1 MTGLP
6 KALRRIAEILP
17 TPPPLTIS
25 AWSEKEI
32 YLPREGNAE
41 AGKYKLSRMP
51 YQAAMLNDPL
61 DPEAVETFWEI
72 GSQLGKTLCLILING
87 YFAHHAPTSVLN
99 VRPTLDSAMSWM
111 REKLLPLFRACPSL
125 KNLLREPRE
134 RDSESTSLNRKF
146 PGGHLSAVGANSVA
160 TLRQRSIK
168 IIIQDEIDA
177 FEMTSEGDPLA
188 LADRAAMTFFDA
200 VKLKSSTPTHISTSR
215 IHSGF
220 EVSDKQFYFVPCCN
234 CGALQHLKWGQFKFS
249 FAQPDGKERRD
260 TERAVYECE
269 ACHKSWSDAQRI
281 AAINSGHPD
290 NPAITVNG
298 VEYRAK
304 WIATA
309 PFKGI
314 RGRHLNGLYRT
325 IGLKRAFKNYHHEF
339 AEDFLKAK
347 KNGTES
353 LRVWTNIFLAEP
365 WKEKAQQLEWGFLLN
380 RVEKYEHEIPEE
392 VVLLTAAMDIQDDR
406 AEIEVQ
412 GIGDEEEVWSI
423 EKFVVWGDFDK
434 NETQEQCDDFLSKKF
449 KHASGNDMGITCVA
463 VDSGHKTKA
472 VYRFTKARQHRRFY
486 AVKGSATPHAPLVT
500 PHKNKHYGI
509 YLFSVG
515 TDTAKESLAS
525 RLTMDEPGPRYIHF
539 PVGRGYTELYFKQL
553 CSERLVTT
561 IERGVVRQKWEKK
574 YERNEAL
581 DLKVYNMAAL
591 DILRPNIAR
600 LRKNIFPVKTEA
612 QEKTD
617 YEIKPFEKPNP
628 DPTLVEPPKIQP
640 RKRLSMQVGGVGR
653 FGGL

>member
-6 KALRRIAEILP
+6 KQLRRIAAILP
-17 TPPPLTIS
+17 APEMLKIS
-25 AWSEKEI
+25 EWAEREV

-41 AGKYKLSRMP
+41 AGKYSLARMP
-51 YQAAMLNDPL
+51 YQQAMLDDPL
-61 DPEAVETFWEI
+61 DPESVETFWEI

-87 YFAHHAPTSVLN
+87 YYAKQNPNSVLN
-99 VRPTLDSAMSWM
+99 VRPTLESAMSWM
-111 REKLLPLFRACPSL
+111 REKLLPTFRASPGL
-125 KNLLREPRE
+125 KNILREPRE
-134 RDSESTSLNRKF
+134 RDSESTTLNRKF
-146 PGGHLSAVGANSVA
+146 PGGHISAVGANSVA

-220 EVSDKQFYFVPCCN
+220 EASDKQFYFVPCCH
-234 CGALQHLKWGQFKFS
+234 CGAMQHLKWGQLKFS
-249 FAQPDGKERRD
+249 FVQLDGTEKRD
-260 TERAVYECE
+260 TEHAVYECE
-269 ACHKSWSDAQRI
+269 SCHQSWTDAQRI
-281 AAINSGHPD
+281 ASINSGHKD
-290 NPAITVNG
+290 NPPVVVNG
-298 VEYRAK
+298 KEFRAE
-304 WIATA
+304 WRATA
-309 PFKGI
+309 SFKGI

-325 IGLKRAFKNYHHEF
+325 IGLKRAYKNYFHEF
-339 AEDFLKAK
+339 AEEFLKAK

-365 WKEKAQQLEWGFLLN
+365 WKEKTKQLEWSYLLD
-380 RVEKYEHEIPEE
+380 RVEKYDAEVPEE
-392 VVLLTAAMDIQDDR
+392 VVLLTAAVDIHDDR

-412 GIGDEEEVWSI
+412 GVGDEEEAWSI
-423 EKFVVWGDFDK
+423 EKHVVWGDFDK
-434 NETQEQCDDFLSKKF
+434 NDVQDQCDDFLSKKF
-449 KHASGNDMGITCVA
+449 KHASGIEIGITCVA
-463 VDSGHKTKA
+463 IDSGHKTKA
-472 VYRFTKARQHRRFY
+472 VYRFVKARQHRRFY

-515 TDTAKESLAS
+515 TDTAKESLMS

-553 CSERLVTT
+553 CSEKLVTT
-561 IERGVVRQKWEKK
+561 IDRGVVRQKWEKK
-574 YERNEAL
+574 FERNEAL

-600 LRKNIFPVKTEA
+600 LRLNVFPKKTEA

-617 YEIKPFEKPNP
+617 YELKPAEKPAEQS
-628 DPTLVEPPKIQP
+628 TPKPAP
-640 RKRLSMQVGGVGR
+640 RRRLSMQVAGVGR
-653 FGGL
+653 FGGF